1 MKILY
6 VEDTLLNL
14 CLVERIARMGSHEV
28 INYASAEQAFRN
40 FEQDKPNLVLVDIRL
55 EGEMSG
61 VELIQR
67 LRSAGHR
74 QPIVVITAIVTDE
87 MRERCLLVGANDYF
101 TKPVAVRDLL
111 HIIQRH
117 EKALSEPSNEPPT
130 ELPKESPTE
139 PAQESPKE
147 TPKETPKDA
156 SKAAPEAV
164 AETVTEAAAPVQSPL
179 ETHLKPEEQPP
190 DQPDRT
196 AATKQAVL

>member
-28 INYASAEQAFRN
+28 INYASAERAFRN
-40 FEQDKPNLVLVDIRL
+40 FEQDKPDLVLVDIRL

-117 EKALSEPSNEPPT
+117 EKALSEPSKEPPT
-130 ELPKESPTE
+130 ELSKEPPAEPT
-139 PAQESPKE
+139 KE
-147 TPKETPKDA
+147 TPKEA
-156 SKAAPEAV
+156 SKAASEAV
-164 AETVTEAAAPVQSPL
+164 AETDAPAAPVQSPP
-179 ETHLKPEEQPP
+179 ETHLKTEQPPP

-196 AATKQAVL
+196 TATKQVVL

>member
-14 CLVERIARMGSHEV
+14 CLIERIARMGSHEV

-40 FEQDKPNLVLVDIRL
+40 FEQDKPDLVLVDIRL

-111 HIIQRH
+111 RIIQRH
-117 EKALSEPSNEPPT
+117 EKALSEPPKEPPA
-130 ELPKESPTE
+130 E
-139 PAQESPKE
+139 PAKEPPAEPAKE
-147 TPKETPKDA
+147 TPKETAKEA
-156 SKAAPEAV
+156 SKAASEAV
-164 AETVTEAAAPVQSPL
+164 VEAIAETAAPAAPVQDLP
-179 ETHLKPEEQPP
+179 ETHLNTEKPPT

-196 AATKQAVL
+196 TATKQAVL

>member
-28 INYASAEQAFRN
+28 INYASAERAFRN
-40 FEQDKPNLVLVDIRL
+40 FEQDKPDLVLVDIRL

-117 EKALSEPSNEPPT
+117 EKALSEPSKEPPA
-130 ELPKESPTE
+130 EPT
-139 PAQESPKE
+139 KE
-147 TPKETPKDA
+147 TPKEA
-156 SKAAPEAV
+156 SKAASEAV
-164 AETVTEAAAPVQSPL
+164 AETDAPAAPVQSPP
-179 ETHLKPEEQPP
+179 ETHLKTEQPPP

-196 AATKQAVL
+196 TATKQVVL